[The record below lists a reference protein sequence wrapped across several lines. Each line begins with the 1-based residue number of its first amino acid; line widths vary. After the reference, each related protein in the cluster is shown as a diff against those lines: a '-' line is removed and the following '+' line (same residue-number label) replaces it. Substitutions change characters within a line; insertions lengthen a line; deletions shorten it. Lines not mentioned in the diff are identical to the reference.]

1 MFNSKTC
8 LGFQTFE
15 LWSINHNMK
24 ENVFYVYTYA
34 SKDVSGAWNWERYRQ
49 QQQVCACVHLYGAP
63 LSML

>member
-1 MFNSKTC
+1 MFNGKTC

-34 SKDVSGAWNWERYRQ
+34 SKDMSGAWNWESYSNSQ
-49 QQQVCACVHLYGAP
+49 CVHVFIY
-63 LSML
+63 MMVH